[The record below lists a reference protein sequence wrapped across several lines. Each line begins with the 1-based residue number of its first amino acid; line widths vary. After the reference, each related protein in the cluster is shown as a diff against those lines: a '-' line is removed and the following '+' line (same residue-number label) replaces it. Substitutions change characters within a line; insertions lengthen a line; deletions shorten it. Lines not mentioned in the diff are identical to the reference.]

1 MIPSLEEALAAT
13 MGKKPVS
20 EAQKKEI
27 VMMHPDRLITLDD
40 QDYTAYTQEK
50 LQQLAESI
58 KSNGQFAPCLVRR
71 MPDGSLVVLAGR
83 NRRNACKL
91 AGVDVACII
100 KEYTDAEAE
109 IVLNESNLIQREQ
122 LSLREKAR
130 GYAKL
135 KESYIAAGEKAPVKK
150 IAGNSGEG
158 EKQIWRYI
166 KLSALSD
173 WLLDAV
179 EQKQIAVAAGVE
191 LAQLKPESQTR
202 LEEYLQKNPDQ
213 KIDLEDAKRI
223 RQAEDFVSL
232 SPAFLGQLFH
242 AGVVFTSDTV
252 SEHNSEKPISDIM
265 SEHTG
270 EKPTSDTMSEHSSE
284 KSTSDIMSRQGSKN
298 HVLDTV
304 IGSDGQD
311 FIIMALRHLGEE
323 SVFKNLVLMY
333 QSKKDWIAEL
343 KKSHF
348 GHADDE
354 VELHCGAAGI
364 SIENGDGK
372 LVTVLSYSQAYDT
385 IAALIRQGKW
395 LPKAKMAE
403 LAVQFWI
410 NN

>member
-13 MGKKPVS
+13 MGKKPVTES
-20 EAQKKEI
+20 QKKEI

-40 QDYTAYTQEK
+40 QDYSAYTQEK

-135 KESYIAAGEKAPVKK
+135 KESYLAAGEKAPVKK

-166 KLSALSD
+166 KLGGLSD

-179 EQKQIAVAAGVE
+179 EQKQIAMAAGVE
-191 LAQLKPESQTR
+191 LAQLKQDSQTR
-202 LEEYLQKNPDQ
+202 LEQYLQQNPEQ
-213 KIDLEDAKRI
+213 KIDLEDAKRV
-223 RQAEDFVSL
+223 RQAEEFLPL
-232 SPAFLGQLFH
+232 SPAFLDQLFH
-242 AGVVFTSDTV
+242 AGVVFTGKSRSDT
-252 SEHNSEKPISDIM
+252 M
-265 SEHTG
+265 SEYSGENPDSDTMSEQSGGKSPSDTMSEQSG
-270 EKPTSDTMSEHSSE
+270 EKPYSDTMSEHSGEKPYSDTMSE
-284 KSTSDIMSRQGSKN
+284 WQRLPEEG
-298 HVLDTV
+298 
-304 IGSDGQD
+304 
-311 FIIMALRHLGEE
+311 LRCLGEE
-323 SVFKNLVLMY
+323 SVFTDLVLRY
-333 QSKKDWIAEL
+333 LPEKEWSRKL
-343 KKSHF
+343 KKSRWHI
-348 GHADDE
+348 GTKKMDVCCE
-354 VELHCGAAGI
+354 VAGI
-364 SIENGDGK
+364 SIRKGK
-372 LVTVLSYSQAYDT
+372 LVTVLSYHQAYDI
-385 IAALIRQGKW
+385 IASLIRRGEW
-395 LPKAKMAE
+395 LSKEKMTE
-403 LAVQFWI
+403 LAVHLWTE
-410 NN
+410 